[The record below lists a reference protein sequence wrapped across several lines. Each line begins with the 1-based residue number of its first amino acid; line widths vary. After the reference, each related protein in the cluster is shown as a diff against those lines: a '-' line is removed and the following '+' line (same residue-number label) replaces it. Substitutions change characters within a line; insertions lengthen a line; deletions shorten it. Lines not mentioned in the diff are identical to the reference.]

1 MEYDLIIIGGGP
13 AGMTAGIYSA
23 RQKLKTLVVTKEFG
37 GQMAHKAVDIENY
50 PGFEKISGFELI
62 AKFEDQLRH
71 KGIEVL
77 NDEVSELKKENNVF
91 SVLTKEG
98 KIIQSKTV
106 IIATGSEPRK
116 LNVKGEEEFLGR
128 GVSYCTTCDGPLFN
142 NKDVA
147 IIGGGEAGFEA
158 ALFLNNYANKIYILE
173 YGADIRCGKE
183 NQDKVCLIPK
193 VQIITSSELKEI
205 KGEGFVNQIVF
216 KDRKTEELKTLDVQ
230 GVFVQA
236 GYQPATSFLK
246 DLVELN
252 EKKEIVVNFETFETK
267 TSGLFAVGDVTSQ
280 KVKQIVVA
288 CGQGAVAVINAYKYI
303 NI

>member
-1 MEYDLIIIGGGP
+1 MDYDLIIIGGGP
-13 AGMTAGIYSA
+13 AGMTAGIYSV
-23 RQKLKTLVVTKEFG
+23 RQKLKTLVITKEFG
-37 GQMAHKAVDIENY
+37 GQMGHKAVDIENY

-62 AKFEDQLRH
+62 AKFEDQLKH

-77 NDEVSELKKENNVF
+77 SDEVSELKKENGFF

-236 GYQPATSFLK
+236 GYQPATSFLN

>member
-23 RQKLKTLVVTKEFG
+23 RHKLKTLVVTKEFG
-37 GQMAHKAVDIENY
+37 GQMTHKAVDIENF

-62 AKFEDQLRH
+62 SKFENQLR
-71 KGIEVL
+71 KKVVEILDDEVL
-77 NDEVSELKKENNVF
+77 ELKKENSAF

-106 IIATGSEPRK
+106 IIATGSEPRR
-116 LNVKGEEEFLGR
+116 LEVKGEEEFLGR

-142 NKDVA
+142 NKEVA

-158 ALFLNNYANKIYILE
+158 ALFLNNYASKIYILE
-173 YGADIRCGKE
+173 YGETVKCGQE
-183 NQDKVCLIPK
+183 NQDKVCSAGKATIL
-193 VQIITSSELKEI
+193 TSVELKEI
-205 KGEGFVNQIVF
+205 KGDGFVNQIVF
-216 KDRKTEELKTLDVQ
+216 KDRKSGEEKTLDVR

-236 GYQPATSFLK
+236 GYQPATVFLK

-252 EKKEIVVNFETFETK
+252 EKKEVVVNFETFETK
-267 TSGLFAVGDVTSQ
+267 TPGLFAVGDVNSQ

-303 NI
+303 NK